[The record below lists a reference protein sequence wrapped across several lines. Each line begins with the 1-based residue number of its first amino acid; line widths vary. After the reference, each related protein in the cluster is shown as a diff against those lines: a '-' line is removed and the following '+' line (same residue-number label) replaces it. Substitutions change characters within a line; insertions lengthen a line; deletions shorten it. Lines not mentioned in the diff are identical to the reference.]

1 MAGGAPTVGR
11 CSLAGLSPGTSSLVS
26 FRNLRALTSDVVISS
41 ISANV
46 GALSRTRGR
55 GRWALLPA
63 SVTERLMHEVDLT
76 SPEQALRM
84 QGREPKPGEEGGE
97 AGSDGAVRG
106 GGGKPGAGGAVP
118 RSPRPSRCL
127 PSTGRSL
134 RSCLIS
140 SRIFSCRVLCFWG
153 KGRSLLSET
162 CKGAGGLGLE
172 GSQRRRGRGGG
183 GGPEWSWGGQASQSR
198 RGAQRVPASAAAWSG

>member
-11 CSLAGLSPGTSSLVS
+11 CTLAGLSPGTSSLVS

-84 QGREPKPGEEGGE
+84 QGREPRPGAEGGE

-106 GGGKPGAGGAVP
+106 GAAEGSRGPGGPCRAHPGRPGACP
-118 RSPRPSRCL
+118 P
-127 PSTGRSL
+127 
-134 RSCLIS
+134 
-140 SRIFSCRVLCFWG
+140 
-153 KGRSLLSET
+153 
-162 CKGAGGLGLE
+162 
-172 GSQRRRGRGGG
+172 
-183 GGPEWSWGGQASQSR
+183 
-198 RGAQRVPASAAAWSG
+198 RGAACVPA